1 MQENFLHY
9 LWRTRRFNT
18 IMLQTTQGE
27 TLEIQDFGEHNSN
40 AGPDF
45 LNATIRLGD
54 IIWVG
59 NIEMHVKSSDWL
71 MHGHQHDEAYKN
83 VILHV
88 VFEDDLN
95 SNSLP
100 KDTLTQ
106 GEIPP
111 LGVRGLPCLELK
123 NRIPEGIY
131 QKYWALLHNETWIPC
146 QNQFFTAS
154 SLTKTMWYDRLL
166 VERLEKKTEAITEA
180 LARNKND
187 WEETFYQFITRNFGV
202 AVNTEPMEWLAR
214 SLPHLTLAKHK
225 NNLFQ
230 LEALL
235 FGQSG
240 LIEKEFKDEYPN
252 ILKKEHAFL
261 SHKHKLKP
269 INGTAWKFSRMRP
282 AAFPTIRLAQL
293 ADLVHQSSHLF
304 SKVLDI
310 ETITDI
316 ENLFSVKTSP
326 YWTNHYVFDTP
337 SVTTKKTMGKD
348 TIDLIIIN
356 TIVPFLFHYGKTRK
370 EDRFKD
376 RAFQFL
382 DDLKPENNSITEG
395 WKNLGEMPKS
405 AFQTQAL
412 IHLKKE
418 YCDKKRCLACAIGNT
433 ILNAQ

>member
-9 LWRTRRFNT
+9 LWRTRRIDITN
-18 IMLQTTQGE
+18 LKTTKGE
-27 TLEIQDFGEHNSN
+27 ILEIQDFGEHNTN

-45 LNATIRLGD
+45 LNATVRIGD
-54 IIWVG
+54 MIWAG

-71 MHGHQHDEAYKN
+71 AHGHQHNDAYKN

-88 VFEDDLN
+88 VYEDDLI
-95 SNSLP
+95 SNASHKDILP
-100 KDTLTQ
+100 HD
-106 GEIPP
+106 EIPSF
-111 LGVRGLPCLELK
+111 GVRGIPCLELK
-123 NRIPEGIY
+123 NRIPQGIY
-131 QKYWALLHNETWIPC
+131 KKYWALLHNETWIPC
-146 QNQFFTAS
+146 QHQFFTAS
-154 SLTKTMWYDRLL
+154 SLTKTMWFDRLL
-166 VERLEKKTEAITEA
+166 VERLEKKTQSIAVA
-180 LARNKND
+180 LELNKND
-187 WEETFYQFITRNFGV
+187 WEETFYQFVTRNFGV
-202 AVNTEPMEWLAR
+202 SVNTEPMEWLAR

-230 LEALL
+230 LEALI

-240 LIEKEFKDEYPN
+240 LIEKDFKDEYPN

-337 SVTTKKTMGKD
+337 SVSTKKTMGRD

-356 TIVPFLFHYGKTRK
+356 TIVPFLFYYGKIRK

-382 DDLKPENNSITEG
+382 DDLKAENNSITEG
-395 WKNLGEMPKS
+395 WQNLGEMPKS

-412 IHLKKE
+412 IQLKKE
-418 YCDKKRCLACAIGNT
+418 YCDKKRCLECAIGNA
-433 ILNAQ
+433 ILSQG

>member
-9 LWRTRRFNT
+9 LWRTRRIDTSN
-18 IMLQTTQGE
+18 LQTTNGE
-27 TLEIQDFGEHNSN
+27 SLEIQDFGEYNTN

-45 LNATIRLGD
+45 LNATVRVCD
-54 IIWVG
+54 MIWAG
-59 NIEMHVKSSDWL
+59 NIEMHVKSSEWL
-71 MHGHQHDEAYKN
+71 VHGHQHNDAYKN

-88 VFEDDLN
+88 VYEEDTPIGE
-95 SNSLP
+95 P
-100 KDTLTQ
+100 K
-106 GEIPP
+106 I
-111 LGVRGLPCLELK
+111 PCLELK
-123 NRIPEGIY
+123 KLIPQGIY
-131 QKYWALLHNETWIPC
+131 KKYWALLHNETWIPC
-146 QNQFFTAS
+146 QHQFFTVSA
-154 SLTKTMWYDRLL
+154 LTKTMWLDRLL
-166 VERLEKKTEAITEA
+166 VERLEKKTEAIAVA

-187 WEETFYQFITRNFGV
+187 WEETFYQFVTRNFGV
-202 AVNTEPMEWLAR
+202 SVNTEPMEWLAR

-230 LEALL
+230 LEALI

-240 LIEKEFKDEYPN
+240 LIEKDFKDEYPI

-269 INGTAWKFSRMRP
+269 INGIAWKFSRMRP
-282 AAFPTIRLAQL
+282 ASFPTIRLAQL

-304 SKVLDI
+304 SKVLEM

-316 ENLFSVKTSP
+316 ENLFSVKTSS

-337 SVTTKKTMGKD
+337 SVTTKKTMGRD

-356 TIVPFLFHYGKTRK
+356 TIVPFLFYYGKTRQ
-370 EDRFKD
+370 EERFKD

-382 DDLKPENNSITEG
+382 EDLKAENNNITEG
-395 WKNLGEMPKS
+395 WQNLGETPKS

-418 YCDKKRCLACAIGNT
+418 YCDKKRCVDCAIGNS
-433 ILNAQ
+433 ILTQ